1 MKEQV
6 MRPADVGGEKLELDA
21 LCGAE
26 LTDED
31 LDGVTGGVLVNGV
44 QQDSVVKEDRAASQ
58 LLGMQ

>member
-1 MKEQV
+1 

-44 QQDSVVKEDRAASQ
+44 QQDSVVKEDRTASQ
-58 LLGMQ
+58 LLGIQ